1 MSSKTELTDEEGGN
15 TEITETPNTDDS
27 NRFMMIMPSQQ
38 PTNADSEGKYEENEL
53 PGAYIEVHYQ
63 LTEADPQKARVSLD
77 GWNFAAGK
85 SYNFIFKVSTSAIE
99 FEVEVQDWT
108 DYFAPSTEGG
118 NTTYPNGNGIYTLTP
133 IIE

>member
-1 MSSKTELTDEEGGN
+1 
-15 TEITETPNTDDS
+15 
-27 NRFMMIMPSQQ
+27 MMIMPSTQA
-38 PTNADSEGKYEENEL
+38 TTGTEDAEGNVTYEGGL

-108 DYFAPSTEGG
+108 DYFAPSTDGG